1 MIELGLAPAVAGKSC
16 ECDFPAS
23 LANTLRTFAITADRT
38 IRRAGASSTTLVP
51 AERAAVL
58 LAKSSR
64 LTQVTDR
71 WTPQCSMDGFIP

>member
-1 MIELGLAPAVAGKSC
+1 VI
-16 ECDFPAS
+16 FPHHS
-23 LANTLRTFAITADRT
+23 PHIKRSPSPADRT
-38 IRRAGASSTTLVP
+38 SLCRIVIDHVVLP

>member
-1 MIELGLAPAVAGKSC
+1 
-16 ECDFPAS
+16 
-23 LANTLRTFAITADRT
+23 
-38 IRRAGASSTTLVP
+38 
-51 AERAAVL
+51 VL